1 MKNEGQE
8 MAKGQIKDF
17 LGAIWDDGSQ
27 ALLESDFVGN
37 SIIELGSLV
46 VEEGTALAIGAILAG
61 IMPRINGVR
70 LAYQQKRFERN
81 IKEAVSC
88 LNSKINLIDQKIEN
102 LDMEITEKFRGLY
115 VEWMLDNLHDEK
127 QIEKVKYHI
136 NGYVNMMENTTTDDI
151 MLIFMENLNQLTY
164 LDIDV
169 LKMYVS
175 SENYM
180 EVCKRHGIDYDQLT
194 LVKEKLERHGL
205 IYSKNNDQ
213 RDSNID
219 LLATYIEKRV
229 AEENKK
235 NGDYRKVRLGKIQKI
250 KKSESYNI
258 TKLGRE
264 FLERVS

>member
-1 MKNEGQE
+1 

-27 ALLESDFVGN
+27 ALLESDIVG
-37 SIIELGSLV
+37 SLIDELGSLV
-46 VEEGTALAIGAILAG
+46 VEEGTALAIGAIFAGLA
-61 IMPRINGVR
+61 PRINGVR

-88 LNSKINLIDQKIEN
+88 LNAKINLIDQKVEN
-102 LDMEITEKFRGLY
+102 LDVEITEKFRGLY
-115 VEWMLDNLHDEK
+115 VEWLLENLHDEK
-127 QIEKVKYHI
+127 QIEKVQYHI
-136 NGYVNMMENTTTDDI
+136 NGYVNMMENSTTDDI
-151 MLIFMENLNQLTY
+151 MLMFMESLNQLTN
-164 LDIDV
+164 LDINV

-175 SENYM
+175 SENYTD
-180 EVCKRHGIDYDQLT
+180 VCKRHGIDYVQLT
-194 LVKEKLERHGL
+194 LIREKLERHGL
-205 IYSKNNDQ
+205 LYSKNNDQ

-235 NGDYRKVRLGKIQKI
+235 NGDCRKIRLGKIQKVNRM
-250 KKSESYNI
+250 ESYYI

-264 FLERVS
+264 FLERIIIPD